1 MDWVLVGLEAIDSFR
16 EREPD
21 PEIRAKVLGW
31 LMGFYQGPGFADGVP
46 SLSQPGLFVAR
57 VPETNVMVTYY
68 LAVRLDPPAVAI
80 RDIS

>member
-1 MDWVLVGLEAIDSFR
+1 MEWVLVGLEAIDSFR

-21 PEIRAKVLGW
+21 SDVRARVLEW
-31 LMGFYQGPGFADGVP
+31 LMGFYEGPGFSNGVP
-46 SLSQPGLFVAR
+46 SLTQAGLFVAR
-57 VPETNVMVTYY
+57 VPETNVIVTYY